1 METVKLSKEYVFED
15 FEPVTELNLDLD
27 NLKGSDI
34 LEVSDLLQSQ
44 GHVSVQTSLDNKVHA
59 AWLLAVIGRPIEYLK
74 WITSERLLLKF
85 VKKYRIFGSR
95 SFDEQKPIDKANKLE
110 TSPNKVN

>member
-1 METVKLSKEYVFED
+1 METVKLSKEYRFED

-44 GHVSVQTSLDNKVHA
+44 GHVSVQTSLDNKVQSPCSLGCSLY
-59 AWLLAVIGRPIEYLK
+59 WSSNRVSE
-74 WITSERLLLKF
+74 WIASERLC
-85 VKKYRIFGSR
+85 
-95 SFDEQKPIDKANKLE
+95 
-110 TSPNKVN
+110 

>member
-1 METVKLSKEYVFED
+1 METVKLSKEYRFED

-44 GHVSVQTSLDNKVHA
+44 GHVTVQTSLDHKVHVALA
-59 AWLLAVIGRPIEYLK
+59 ARCIDRPIEYLNGLPAK
-74 WITSERLLLKF
+74 DF
-85 VKKYRIFGSR
+85 VKVC
-95 SFDEQKPIDKANKLE
+95 QKVQNFLL
-110 TSPNKVN
+110 S

>member
-1 METVKLSKEYVFED
+1 METVKLSKEYRFED

-44 GHVSVQTSLDNKVHA
+44 GHVTVQTSLD
-59 AWLLAVIGRPIEYLK
+59 LK
-74 WITSERLLLKF
+74 WSTKTGHRVRVFPVSIFRF
-85 VKKYRIFGSR
+85 VWG
-95 SFDEQKPIDKANKLE
+95 
-110 TSPNKVN
+110 